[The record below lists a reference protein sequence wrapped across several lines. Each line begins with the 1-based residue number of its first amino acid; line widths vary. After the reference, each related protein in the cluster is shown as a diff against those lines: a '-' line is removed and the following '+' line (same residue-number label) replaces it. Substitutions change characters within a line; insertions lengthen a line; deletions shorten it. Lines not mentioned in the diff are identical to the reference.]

1 MARVQP
7 QSRSRAQPF
16 REGAGN
22 AGTRGG
28 AHPASPPPA
37 GGRLCACQCTLSS
50 PCRGSPGEGEGGGL
64 CNGDCWRGAVSAPSR
79 LPAAVAPPRRSA
91 SSGLKATGER
101 APLRGSEG
109 AQCPAPVFSLRRLGL
124 AAPVCAR
131 GSLCSCTPSVSPQC
145 HTWVKAARNKPFRKT
160 FTSVLPY
167 CLSFRA
173 LRGAA
178 KLNFQHRGT
187 CS

>member
-1 MARVQP
+1 MPVSVRCQRRAGARL
-7 QSRSRAQPF
+7 
-16 REGAGN
+16 
-22 AGTRGG
+22 GG
-28 AHPASPPPA
+28 
-37 GGRLCACQCTLSS
+37 G
-50 PCRGSPGEGEGGGL
+50 GEGSGL

-131 GSLCSCTPSVSPQC
+131 
-145 HTWVKAARNKPFRKT
+145 AAR
-160 FTSVLPY
+160 
-167 CLSFRA
+167 C
-173 LRGAA
+173 AA
-178 KLNFQHRGT
+178 VRPV
-187 CS
+187 

>member
-1 MARVQP
+1 MPGR
-7 QSRSRAQPF
+7 
-16 REGAGN
+16 GAGHARPRLRRPEGDCVPVSVRCQRR
-22 AGTRGG
+22 AGARLGG
-28 AHPASPPPA
+28 
-37 GGRLCACQCTLSS
+37 G
-50 PCRGSPGEGEGGGL
+50 GEGSGL

-131 GSLCSCTPSVSPQC
+131 
-145 HTWVKAARNKPFRKT
+145 AAR
-160 FTSVLPY
+160 
-167 CLSFRA
+167 C
-173 LRGAA
+173 AA
-178 KLNFQHRGT
+178 VRPV
-187 CS
+187 